1 VKSALLSAG
10 ILSTLL
16 FMSGC
21 QQKMANQPSF
31 DDFEPCAQ
39 FSDGMT
45 AQAPPAGTV
54 ARGNLRI
61 DTALFYGRISSQGTN
76 DSPGEAR
83 TELNQSQPNEP
94 RDLVTAELASYAGVV
109 DEFPLPLDRAFVEHG
124 RNRFMIY
131 CSVCHDALGTGRGK
145 IVERGYTPPPSYHIE
160 RLRKAPVGHFFRVI
174 SEGYGSMP
182 AYGPQIPVRDRWA
195 IVAYVR
201 ALQLSQHFPEG
212 ELTDQ
217 LRAQWQ
223 ASDAKSDG
231 S

>member
-1 VKSALLSAG
+1 
-10 ILSTLL
+10 
-16 FMSGC
+16 
-21 QQKMANQPSF
+21 
-31 DDFEPCAQ
+31 
-39 FSDGMT
+39 
-45 AQAPPAGTV
+45 
-54 ARGNLRI
+54 
-61 DTALFYGRISSQGTN
+61 
-76 DSPGEAR
+76 
-83 TELNQSQPNEP
+83 
-94 RDLVTAELASYAGVV
+94 
-109 DEFPLPLDRAFVEHG
+109 
-124 RNRFMIY
+124 
-131 CSVCHDALGTGRGK
+131 
-145 IVERGYTPPPSYHIE
+145 
-160 RLRKAPVGHFFRVI
+160 VI